1 MEKEYQSQQTDFHH
15 FTMDSYISFIT
26 DFTEKLNPEFVI
38 ERFAGE
44 VPPRFLSVNNWGT
57 QRYDV
62 VLNKIE
68 QLLEARESWQG
79 KYFQK

>member
-1 MEKEYQSQQTDFHH
+1 MEKEYQSQKTDFHH

-68 QLLEARESWQG
+68 QLLEERDSWQG